1 MQHPKPLQIIAFS
14 LWMVLTILQAGCRK
28 EQDEQNPKI
37 EIDSPTENAAFTA
50 GDTIRIAGIAWDES
64 RLEMI
69 RFTLTDLQY
78 IVRDHMVTMT
88 PESNPQHFSVD
99 YILGSE
105 LPEGNY
111 LIQVSASDGTN
122 IKYKYLP
129 VRVQSKPRPMNAI
142 LVITQSTGNGYSLY
156 SIDTGS
162 TDPVVRGSWPGE
174 YAASA
179 ISHQNKQLYVT
190 GKGIND
196 FYALDLEDFT
206 VDFNLQHT
214 GTPSLQYHEALLAAG
229 DRFYLSLTE
238 GFVKGYNKLAVQQ
251 YSSTLTTGRKAVMM
265 IREPQNNLMI
275 SAEEGQTAPGSWITL
290 THLGSG
296 MALKEYKLPDLFR
309 VVKLMPVNAAEVL
322 IVGNLNGNG
331 RLYVWNH
338 AQNSLSTLLDLPGK
352 LLNDALP
359 YQSNQ
364 FLLAGGGEIVVF
376 DLQQLQ
382 TTLFLQQ
389 AGVRQ
394 IYVDQAS
401 QTLMVVGGSS
411 LVGYDL
417 TQKSPKW
424 MIIIPEIIRQV
435 HLRY

>member
-1 MQHPKPLQIIAFS
+1 MALF
-14 LWMVLTILQAGCRK
+14 QAGCRK
-28 EQDEQNPKI
+28 EQDQQNPKI
-37 EIDSPTENAAFTA
+37 EIDTPTENAVFTA
-50 GDTIRIAGIAWDES
+50 GDTIRIGGMAWDES
-64 RLEMI
+64 RLELI

-78 IVRDHMVTMT
+78 IVRDYMLSIT
-88 PESNPQHFSVD
+88 PVNNPQHFSVD
-99 YILGSE
+99 YILSTE

-122 IKYKYLP
+122 IKYKYVP
-129 VRVQSKPRPMNAI
+129 VMVQSKAKPLSAL
-142 LVITQSTGNGYSLY
+142 LVITNDAGNGYSLY

-162 TDPVVRGSWPGE
+162 TDPVLRGSWPGE

-179 ISHQNKQLYVT
+179 ISHQNKQLYIT
-190 GKGIND
+190 GKAFND
-196 FYALDLEDFT
+196 FYALDFEDYT
-206 VDFNLQHT
+206 IDFNLQHS
-214 GTPSLQYHEALLAAG
+214 GTPSLHYHEALLTAG

-251 YSSTLTTGRKAVMM
+251 YSATLATGRKAVKMV
-265 IREPQNNLMI
+265 REPVNNLMI

-331 RLYVWNH
+331 RLYLWNH
-338 AQNSLSTLLDLPGK
+338 EQNSLSSLLDLPGK

-359 YQSNQ
+359 YQNNR
-364 FLLAGGGEIVVF
+364 FLLSGGNEIVIYE
-376 DLQQLQ
+376 LQQLQ
-382 TTLFLQQ
+382 TTPFITHP
-389 AGVRQ
+389 GVRQ
-394 IYVDQAS
+394 MHVDQAS
-401 QTLMVVGGSS
+401 HTLIVVGTSS
-411 LVGYDL
+411 FSGYDL
-417 TQKSPKW
+417 TQKSFKW
-424 MIIIPEIIRQV
+424 LIMMPNTIRQV